1 MFEGGVGVADYWK
14 GICIGFAINAS
25 LFLLNLILR
34 IVPSSFFVPAFI
46 FYLIL
51 VLPYLVFAVAS
62 LGLTVRRLHD
72 LNLSGWW
79 SLIPLMFYIFRLTP
93 ETFLS
98 MSVLYHLLPVY
109 TLVFIGFFIYF
120 SFFPG
125 KPINNKFGSPMKYSS
140 WLNAYLGNKA
150 K

>member
-1 MFEGGVGVADYWK
+1 MKVEVPSMFEGRVGVADYWK
-14 GICIGFAINAS
+14 EICIGFAINAS

-93 ETFLS
+93 E
-98 MSVLYHLLPVY
+98 
-109 TLVFIGFFIYF
+109 
-120 SFFPG
+120 
-125 KPINNKFGSPMKYSS
+125 
-140 WLNAYLGNKA
+140 
-150 K
+150 